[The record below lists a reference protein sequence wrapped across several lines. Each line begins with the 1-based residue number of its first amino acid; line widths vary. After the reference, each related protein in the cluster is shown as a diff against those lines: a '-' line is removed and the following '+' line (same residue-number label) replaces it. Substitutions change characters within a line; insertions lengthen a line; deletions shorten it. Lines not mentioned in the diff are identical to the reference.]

1 MKYIKR
7 IASIFVV
14 QLVTTFTACS
24 QPTQIDVRAE
34 VFDPD
39 GQPVENATVVM
50 GAPRYG
56 RLGDTGKE
64 TSSTTDKKGIAQLS
78 IQAYTDYA
86 LAVSKPGYYRTVGP
100 HRSIATPTQAAKYAA
115 GPQVIPLE
123 LRPIR
128 NPIRGV
134 TKVVYRSRLPGFDK
148 PAGFDLLTGDW
159 VAPLGKGSVADLVF
173 TLSGYVRNQQDF
185 DEKLSV
191 NFSRADD
198 GIMVLKAP
206 PNTGPVFKFPYEA
219 PTEGYLSSREWRNAY
234 DGKTRRLDND
244 LSRETNY
251 IFRVRSERDE
261 KGNVIRALYGVIVDE
276 IEVLGTNETG
286 FNITFCY
293 RLNPDY
299 TRNLEFDP
307 PEVATR

>member
-1 MKYIKR
+1 MKHIKH
-7 IASIFVV
+7 FVFV
-14 QLVTTFTACS
+14 LMAEFATAFTACS
-24 QPTQIDVRAE
+24 QPTRIDVRAE
-34 VFDPD
+34 VYDPD
-39 GQPVENATVVM
+39 GQPVESATVVL
-50 GAPRYG
+50 GAPRYRMG
-56 RLGDTGKE
+56 EKDVKTE
-64 TSSTTDKKGIAQLS
+64 AQTDKKGIAELS
-78 IQAYTDYA
+78 VQAETDYA

-100 HRSIATPTQAAKYAA
+100 HRSIATPTQATKYAT
-115 GPQVIPLE
+115 GTQVVRLE

-128 NPIRGV
+128 NPLRGV
-134 TKVVYRSRLPGFDK
+134 TRVVYRSPLPGFGK
-148 PAGFDLLTGDW
+148 SAGFDLLVGDW
-159 VAPLGKGSVADLVF
+159 VAPFGKGSVADFIF
-173 TLSGYVRNQQDF
+173 TLTGYVRSQQDF
-185 DEKLSV
+185 DENLSLA
-191 NFSRADD
+191 FSQIGD
-198 GIMVLKAP
+198 GIMVFKAP
-206 PNTGPVFKFPYEA
+206 PNSGSVFKFPYDA
-219 PTEGYLSSREWRNAY
+219 PLDDYLLTRAWRNAY

-251 IFRVRSERDE
+251 IFRVRSERDG